1 MMERL
6 IIDDSRFN
14 FVPKVKTAYKAP
26 PGLDEKLI
34 MEISRAKDEPEWM
47 LKHRLESLKVFNEW
61 HNPRFGVDISGLDLG
76 KIVSYIKPDAKK
88 STSWEEVPEEVKEA
102 FDKLGIPEAE
112 RKYLA
117 GVGAQL
123 DSEIV
128 YQNMKKELEKMGVI
142 FLDMESAVREYPD
155 LVKKYFMKLV
165 PITDHKFAALHGAI
179 WSGGTFLY
187 VPAGVK
193 IPMPLQAYFLMSNP
207 GMGQFEH
214 TIIVAEEGSEVTFIE
229 GCSAPRY
236 NIINLHAGMVEI
248 YVKKGA
254 KVKYLTIQNWSK
266 NTYNLNT
273 KRSIVDEEGSM
284 TWVSGS
290 LGSQKTMLY
299 PMTILKGKGA
309 RAESMSITYAGP
321 GQHMD
326 TGSKVVHLAPYTSS
340 IVSAKSISLGG
351 GWAFYRGLL
360 KITKEAVK
368 SKASVECAALMLDN
382 RSKSDTVPIIEVET
396 DRADV
401 GHEARIGRIGED
413 QIFYLM
419 SRGLSEQEAKAMIV
433 KGFVEPVVKELPF
446 EYAVE
451 LNKLL
456 ELEIEKSIG

>member
-1 MMERL
+1 MMERI
-6 IIDDSRFN
+6 IIDDTRFD
-14 FVPKVKTAYKAP
+14 FIPKVRTAYKAP
-26 PGLDEKLI
+26 PGLNERLI
-34 MEISRAKDEPEWM
+34 EEISHAKGEPEWM
-47 LKHRLESLKVFNEW
+47 LKHRLESLKIFKEW
-61 HNPRFGVDISGLDLG
+61 HNPRFGVDISELDLG
-76 KIVSYIKPDAKK
+76 KIVSYIRPDAKK
-88 STSWEEVPEEVKEA
+88 GTSWEEVPEEVKEA

-128 YQNMKKELEKMGVI
+128 YQNIKKELEKLGVI

-155 LVKKYFMKLV
+155 LVKEYFMKLV
-165 PITDHKFAALHGAI
+165 PSTDHKFAALHGAI

-187 VPAGVK
+187 VPANVK
-193 IPMPLQAYFLMSNP
+193 VPMPLQAYFLMSNP

-236 NIINLHAGMVEI
+236 NVINLHAGMVEI
-248 YVKKGA
+248 YVKRGA

-273 KRSIVDEEGSM
+273 KRSIVEEEGSM

-290 LGSQKTMLY
+290 LGSYKTMLY

-340 IVSAKSISLGG
+340 LVSAKSISLGG

-360 KITKEAVK
+360 KITKEAEN

-419 SRGLSEQEAKAMIV
+419 SRGLSEQEAKSMIV

>member
-1 MMERL
+1 MERL
-6 IIDDSRFN
+6 IIDDSKFN

-26 PGLDEKLI
+26 PGLDERLI
-34 MEISRAKDEPEWM
+34 EEISMAKSEPKWM
-47 LKHRLESLKVFNEW
+47 LEHRLESLKIFKEW
-61 HNPRFGVDISGLDLG
+61 HDPRFGVDISKLNLG

-88 STSWEEVPEEVKEA
+88 GTSWEEVPKEVKEA

-123 DSEIV
+123 DSEVV
-128 YQNMKKELEKMGVI
+128 YQNIRKELEKLGVI

-155 LVKKYFMKLV
+155 LVREYFMKLV
-165 PITDHKFAALHGAI
+165 PKTDHKFAALHGAI

-193 IPMPLQAYFLMSNP
+193 VPMPLQAYFLMSNP

-236 NIINLHAGMVEI
+236 NVINLHAGMVEI
-248 YVKKGA
+248 YVKRGA

-290 LGSQKTMLY
+290 LGSHKTMLY

-340 IVSAKSISLGG
+340 LVSAKSISLGG

-360 KITKEAVK
+360 KISKDAKK

-396 DRADV
+396 DSADV
-401 GHEARIGRIGED
+401 GHEARIGRIGEE

-419 SRGLSEQEAKAMIV
+419 SRGLSEQEAKSLIV

>member
-1 MMERL
+1 MER
-6 IIDDSRFN
+6 IILDDSRFN

-34 MEISRAKDEPEWM
+34 EEISRTKEEPGWM
-47 LKHRLESLKVFNEW
+47 LKHRLESLKIFREW
-61 HNPRFGVDISGLDLG
+61 HNPRFGVDISDLDLG

-88 STSWEEVPEEVKEA
+88 GTSWEEVPGEIKEA
-102 FDKLGIPEAE
+102 FDRLGIPEAE

-123 DSEIV
+123 DSEVV
-128 YQNMKKELEKMGVI
+128 YQNIKKELEKLGVI

-155 LVKKYFMKLV
+155 LVREYFMKLV
-165 PITDHKFAALHGAI
+165 PNTDHKFAALHGAI

-187 VPAGVK
+187 VPTGVK
-193 IPMPLQAYFLMSNP
+193 VPMPLQAYFLMSNP

-214 TIIVAEEGSEVTFIE
+214 TIIVAEEESEVTFIE

-236 NIINLHAGMVEI
+236 NVINLHAGMVEI
-248 YVKKGA
+248 YVKRGA

-266 NTYNLNT
+266 NTFNLNT
-273 KRSIVDEEGSM
+273 KRSIVEEEGSM

-290 LGSQKTMLY
+290 LGSHKTMLY
-299 PMTILKGKGA
+299 PMTILKGRGS
-309 RAESMSITYAGP
+309 RAESLSITYAGP

-340 IVSAKSISLGG
+340 VVSAKSISLGG

-396 DRADV
+396 DKADV

-419 SRGLSEQEAKAMIV
+419 NRGLSEQEAKSMIV

>member
-1 MMERL
+1 MERI

-14 FVPKVKTAYKAP
+14 FIPKVRTAYKAP
-26 PGLDEKLI
+26 PGLNERLI
-34 MEISRAKDEPEWM
+34 EEISHAKGEPEWM
-47 LKHRLESLKVFNEW
+47 LKHRLESLKIFKEW
-61 HNPRFGVDISGLDLG
+61 HNPRFGVDISELDLG
-76 KIVSYIKPDAKK
+76 KIVSYIRPDAKK
-88 STSWEEVPEEVKEA
+88 GTSWEEVPEEVKEA

-128 YQNMKKELEKMGVI
+128 YQNIKKELEKLGVI

-155 LVKKYFMKLV
+155 LVKEYFMKLV
-165 PITDHKFAALHGAI
+165 PSTDHKFAALHGAI

-187 VPAGVK
+187 VPANVK
-193 IPMPLQAYFLMSNP
+193 VPMPLQAYFLMSNP

-236 NIINLHAGMVEI
+236 NVINLHAGMVEI
-248 YVKKGA
+248 YVKRGA

-273 KRSIVDEEGSM
+273 KRSIVEEEGSM

-290 LGSQKTMLY
+290 LGSYKTMLY

-340 IVSAKSISLGG
+340 LVSAKSISLGG

-360 KITKEAVK
+360 KITKEAEN

-419 SRGLSEQEAKAMIV
+419 SRGLSEQEAKSMIV

>member
-1 MMERL
+1 MMERI

-14 FVPKVKTAYKAP
+14 FIPKVRTAYKAP
-26 PGLDEKLI
+26 PGLNERLI
-34 MEISRAKDEPEWM
+34 EEISHAKGEPEWM
-47 LKHRLESLKVFNEW
+47 LKHRLESLKIFKEW
-61 HNPRFGVDISGLDLG
+61 HNPRFGVDISELDLG
-76 KIVSYIKPDAKK
+76 KIVSYIRPDAKK
-88 STSWEEVPEEVKEA
+88 GTSWEEVPEEVKEA

-128 YQNMKKELEKMGVI
+128 YQNIKKELEKLGVI

-155 LVKKYFMKLV
+155 LVKEYFMKLV
-165 PITDHKFAALHGAI
+165 PSTDHKFAALHGAI

-187 VPAGVK
+187 VPANVK
-193 IPMPLQAYFLMSNP
+193 VPMPLQAYFLMSNP

-236 NIINLHAGMVEI
+236 NVINLHAGMVEI
-248 YVKKGA
+248 YVKRGA

-273 KRSIVDEEGSM
+273 KRSIVEEEGSM

-290 LGSQKTMLY
+290 LGSYKTMLY

-340 IVSAKSISLGG
+340 LVSAKSISLGG

-360 KITKEAVK
+360 KITKEAEN

-419 SRGLSEQEAKAMIV
+419 SRGLSEQEAKSMIV

>member
-112 RKYLA
+112 RKYLS

-236 NIINLHAGMVEI
+236 NIIDLHAGMVEI

-266 NTYNLNT
+266 NT
-273 KRSIVDEEGSM
+273 
-284 TWVSGS
+284 
-290 LGSQKTMLY
+290 
-299 PMTILKGKGA
+299 
-309 RAESMSITYAGP
+309 
-321 GQHMD
+321 
-326 TGSKVVHLAPYTSS
+326 
-340 IVSAKSISLGG
+340 
-351 GWAFYRGLL
+351 
-360 KITKEAVK
+360 
-368 SKASVECAALMLDN
+368 
-382 RSKSDTVPIIEVET
+382 
-396 DRADV
+396 
-401 GHEARIGRIGED
+401 
-413 QIFYLM
+413 
-419 SRGLSEQEAKAMIV
+419 
-433 KGFVEPVVKELPF
+433 
-446 EYAVE
+446 
-451 LNKLL
+451 
-456 ELEIEKSIG
+456 

>member
-1 MMERL
+1 
-6 IIDDSRFN
+6 
-14 FVPKVKTAYKAP
+14 
-26 PGLDEKLI
+26 
-34 MEISRAKDEPEWM
+34 
-47 LKHRLESLKVFNEW
+47 
-61 HNPRFGVDISGLDLG
+61 
-76 KIVSYIKPDAKK
+76 
-88 STSWEEVPEEVKEA
+88 
-102 FDKLGIPEAE
+102 
-112 RKYLA
+112 
-117 GVGAQL
+117 
-123 DSEIV
+123 
-128 YQNMKKELEKMGVI
+128 
-142 FLDMESAVREYPD
+142 
-155 LVKKYFMKLV
+155 
-165 PITDHKFAALHGAI
+165 
-179 WSGGTFLY
+179 
-187 VPAGVK
+187 
-193 IPMPLQAYFLMSNP
+193 
-207 GMGQFEH
+207 
-214 TIIVAEEGSEVTFIE
+214 
-229 GCSAPRY
+229 
-236 NIINLHAGMVEI
+236 
-248 YVKKGA
+248 
-254 KVKYLTIQNWSK
+254 
-266 NTYNLNT
+266 
-273 KRSIVDEEGSM
+273 
-284 TWVSGS
+284 
-290 LGSQKTMLY
+290 
-299 PMTILKGKGA
+299 MTILKGKGA

>member
-1 MMERL
+1 MMER
-6 IIDDSRFN
+6 IILDDSRFN

-26 PGLDEKLI
+26 PGLNERLI
-34 MEISRAKDEPEWM
+34 EEISRAKNEPEWM
-47 LKHRLESLKVFNEW
+47 LKHRLESLRIFKEW
-61 HNPRFGVDISGLDLG
+61 HNPRFGVDISELDLG
-76 KIVSYIKPDAKK
+76 KIVSYIRPDAKK
-88 STSWEEVPEEVKEA
+88 GASWEEVPEEVKEA
-102 FDKLGIPEAE
+102 FDRLGIPEAE
-112 RKYLA
+112 KKYLA

-128 YQNMKKELEKMGVI
+128 YQNIKKELEKLGVI

-155 LVKKYFMKLV
+155 LVKEYFMKLV
-165 PITDHKFAALHGAI
+165 PNTDHKFAALHGAI

-187 VPAGVK
+187 VPANVK

-236 NIINLHAGMVEI
+236 NVINLHAGMVEI
-248 YVKKGA
+248 YVKRGA

-273 KRSIVDEEGSM
+273 KRSIVEEEGSM

-290 LGSQKTMLY
+290 LGSYKTMLY
-299 PMTILKGKGA
+299 PMTILKGKGS

-340 IVSAKSISLGG
+340 LVSAKSISLGG

-360 KITKEAVK
+360 KITKEAVN

-382 RSKSDTVPIIEVET
+382 KSKSDTVPIIEVET
-396 DRADV
+396 DKADV

-419 SRGLSEQEAKAMIV
+419 SRGLSEQEAKSMIV

>member
-1 MMERL
+1 MMERI

-14 FVPKVKTAYKAP
+14 FIPKVRTAYKAP
-26 PGLDEKLI
+26 PGLNERLI
-34 MEISRAKDEPEWM
+34 EEISHAKGEPEWM
-47 LKHRLESLKVFNEW
+47 LKHRLESLKIFKEW
-61 HNPRFGVDISGLDLG
+61 YNPRFGVDISELDLG
-76 KIVSYIKPDAKK
+76 KIVSYIRPDAKK
-88 STSWEEVPEEVKEA
+88 GTSWEEVPEEVKEA

-128 YQNMKKELEKMGVI
+128 YQNIKKELEKLGVI

-155 LVKKYFMKLV
+155 LVKEYFMKLV
-165 PITDHKFAALHGAI
+165 PSTDHKFAALHGAI

-187 VPAGVK
+187 VPANVK
-193 IPMPLQAYFLMSNP
+193 VPMPLQAYFLMSNP

-236 NIINLHAGMVEI
+236 NVINLHAGMVEI
-248 YVKKGA
+248 YVKRGA

-273 KRSIVDEEGSM
+273 KRSIVEEEGSM

-290 LGSQKTMLY
+290 LGSYKTMLY

-340 IVSAKSISLGG
+340 LVSAKSISLGG

-360 KITKEAVK
+360 KITKEAEN

-419 SRGLSEQEAKAMIV
+419 SRGLSEQEAKSMIV